1 MPAPEPP
8 RAPEP
13 RLVCTGCGAATP
25 RDEPRPFRCPE
36 QRPGDDID
44 HVLRPELNA
53 SEFPRGP
60 EPQPHARYRRLAF
73 SYQFA
78 RARGLSDD
86 DYLEAVAA
94 LDGAVSA
101 VDGRGFVTTPC
112 AIRPEVGAWVKDD
125 TGNVG
130 DSHKARHL
138 FGVMLHLRLL
148 EQLGLGDPQA
158 PLAIA
163 SCGNAALAAAV
174 IARAAERHLQVF
186 VPPDAEDAVT
196 RRLRDLGADVVVC
209 ARQDAGHGDPCIHAF
224 HDAVERGALPF
235 GCQGNDNGLTIDGG
249 KTLAYEL
256 IEAAG
261 QIDALFVQVGG
272 GALASACAQ
281 AFADAVALGALTRIP
296 RIHAVQTTGAAPLA
310 RAYQRLAD
318 RLATRLQIEAT
329 DPAERA
335 SAITDRCTEDDLSEE
350 LRFAASHRSQFM
362 SPWEE
367 TPASIARGILDDEAY
382 DWHAVVAGML
392 SSGGY
397 PVVVSDEVLRQAHAL
412 GNQAG
417 VRVCPTGSAGLA
429 GLLQLRSSGAVG
441 DAEQVAVVFT
451 GLDR

>member
-1 MPAPEPP
+1 MREVPS
-8 RAPEP
+8 
-13 RLVCTGCGAATP
+13 
-25 RDEPRPFRCPE
+25 RDFLTRR
-36 QRPGDDID
+36 QQ
-44 HVLRPELNA
+44 A
-53 SEFPRGP
+53 S
-60 EPQPHARYRRLAF
+60 
-73 SYQFA
+73 
-78 RARGLSDD
+78 
-86 DYLEAVAA
+86 
-94 LDGAVSA
+94 
-101 VDGRGFVTTPC
+101 
-112 AIRPEVGAWVKDD
+112 
-125 TGNVG
+125 N
-130 DSHKARHL
+130 
-138 FGVMLHLRLL
+138 
-148 EQLGLGDPQA
+148 
-158 PLAIA
+158 
-163 SCGNAALAAAV
+163 AV
-174 IARAAERHLQVF
+174 IARAAERNLQVF

-249 KTLAYEL
+249 KTLGYEL